1 MSDKEEIRSL
11 VEKYADAVCRRDKDD
26 WSSTWCNN
34 SVWNLG
40 SIPPVE
46 GKEAIV
52 NLWVQA
58 MGGFPFVAQLIQNG
72 TVEVN
77 GNEANGRW
85 YITEHLQFPE
95 KDEDG
100 DQTGMFNIGVYQDK
114 YIKENGE
121 WLFSE
126 RHYGVIYNDSTK
138 KRMAGIVSTYPEL
151 IK

>member
-77 GNEANGRW
+77 DNEANGRW

-114 YIKENGE
+114 YIKENGK

-126 RHYGVIYNDSTK
+126 RHYGVIYNDSAK
-138 KRMAGIVSTYPEL
+138 KRMAGIVNPYPEL

>member
-126 RHYGVIYNDSTK
+126 RHYGVIYNDGTK
-138 KRMAGIVSTYPEL
+138 KRMAGIVSPYPEL